1 MAQNKEYKVV
11 VADHAIVITEGI
23 TALLKNSSLFTVV
36 GQVDSMERLMERL
49 PYFRPDIL
57 IINPM
62 IIDFSKRWLLHSI
75 FEEYPNLSILALQ
88 YNYIEQNV
96 LKQYK
101 GVILLDD
108 NMLRIES
115 KLKESLA
122 TTNETTESYEL
133 SKREIDVLIAVAKG
147 MINKDIADKLNIS
160 IHTVISHRKNI
171 TRKTGIKSVAGLTV
185 YALLNNLIEEGDV
198 K

>member
-1 MAQNKEYKVV
+1 MVQNKEYKVV
-11 VADHAIVITEGI
+11 VADNAVVITEGI
-23 TALLKNSSLFTVV
+23 ASLLNNSKMFFVV

-57 IINPM
+57 IINPQ

-75 FEEYPNLSILALQ
+75 FEEYPNLTILALH
-88 YNYIEQNV
+88 YHYIEPNV

-101 GVILLDD
+101 GAILLDD

-115 KLKESLA
+115 KLKEALSV
-122 TTNETTESYEL
+122 TNETAESYEL
-133 SKREIDVLIAVAKG
+133 SKREIDVLVAVAKG
-147 MINKDIADKLNIS
+147 MINKDIATGLNIS

-171 TRKTGIKSVAGLTV
+171 TRKTGIKSVSGLTV
-185 YALLNNLIEEGDV
+185 YALLNNLIEECDV
-198 K
+198 T